1 MPLDNDDLKKIHTTF
16 VGAFDE
22 LWKTHLE
29 PNMVTKDEF
38 EELKTKIATQ
48 AHVNSRFDG
57 LEKLMQE
64 NAIGASVQRDRKLN
78 EKTNVVA
85 QKLDDKSVFTRND
98 VRDVERISHV
108 AVSPTI

>member
-29 PNMVTKDEF
+29 PKLENIEQKIDTKS
-38 EELKTKIATQ
+38 TQ
-48 AHVNSRFDG
+48 HHVDSRFDA
-57 LEKLMQE
+57 LEKSMNE
-64 NAIGASVQRDRKLN
+64 SVVGSSLNRDRKLN
-78 EKTNVVA
+78 EKTNTVA
-85 QKLDDKSVFTRND
+85 QKLGDKSVFTHDD
-98 VRDVERISHV
+98 VRDVERISPI

>member
-1 MPLDNDDLKKIHTTF
+1 
-16 VGAFDE
+16 
-22 LWKTHLE
+22 
-29 PNMVTKDEF
+29 
-38 EELKTKIATQ
+38 
-48 AHVNSRFDG
+48 
-57 LEKLMQE
+57 MQE